1 MRKLWKR
8 RTAGDAAFSVVTYV
22 FILLVLLVTLYPFLY
37 IISSSVSDAGAVA
50 RAEVWLLPKGPL
62 NVDAYQRVLSDPML
76 LTSYGNTLWYVAVG
90 TIVNLVMTTTLAYPL
105 ARTGFKGKR
114 VLMMGIVFTMYF
126 SGGMVP
132 SYILVKNL
140 GLIDNRWALIIPVAI
155 STYNLIVTR
164 SFFEGIPDTIHEAAT
179 IDGAGEF
186 RIFSQIILPL
196 SKPILATMVLFYAVS
211 HWNSYFNAM
220 LYLNKEEFY
229 PLQLF
234 LRRILIQYEASEMMT
249 DVMNNRDSVS
259 MTIRYAA
266 IVISTLPIMC
276 VYPFLQK
283 YFVKGVMVGAIKG

>member
-37 IISSSVSDAGAVA
+37 IISSSISDAGAVA

-132 SYILVKNL
+132 GYILVKNL

>member
-8 RTAGDAAFSVVTYV
+8 RTAGDVTFSVVTYV
-22 FILLVLLVTLYPFLY
+22 FIILVLLVTLYPFIY

-76 LTSYGNTLWYVAVG
+76 LQSYGNTLWYVVVG
-90 TIVNLVMTTTLAYPL
+90 TVVNLIMTTTLAYPL

-114 VLMMGIVFTMYF
+114 FLMMGIVFTMYF

-132 SYILVKNL
+132 GYILVKNL
-140 GLIDNRWALIIPVAI
+140 GLIDNRWALIIPAAI

-234 LRRILIQYEASEMMT
+234 LRRILIQYEASDMMT

>member
-1 MRKLWKR
+1 MNKLWKR
-8 RTAGDAAFSVVTYV
+8 RTAGDVTFSVVTYV
-22 FILLVLLVTLYPFLY
+22 FIILVLIVTLYPFLY
-37 IISSSVSDAGAVA
+37 IISSSISDAGAVA

-114 VLMMGIVFTMYF
+114 ILMMGIVFTMYF